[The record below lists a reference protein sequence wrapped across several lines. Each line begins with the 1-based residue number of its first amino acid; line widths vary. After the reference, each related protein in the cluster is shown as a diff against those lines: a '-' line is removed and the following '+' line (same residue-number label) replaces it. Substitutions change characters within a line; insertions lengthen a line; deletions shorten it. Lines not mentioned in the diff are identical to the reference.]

1 MIPALCYARSPLAAT
16 MQQMVYMS
24 VICPTSTPPR
34 ARAPESRGPLRS
46 TLTVSP
52 TSNSDVS
59 PHARLVYI
67 FLVVDILDAKGMHID
82 VMF

>member
-1 MIPALCYARSPLAAT
+1 
-16 MQQMVYMS
+16 MVYMS
-24 VICPTSTPPR
+24 VICPTTTPPR

-67 FLVVDILDAKGMHID
+67 FLVVDILDFLFFLMLLSCSTPLSLPSSPRVD
-82 VMF
+82 